1 MLPDSP
7 GSAWHVNLLGSG
19 SETDTY
25 LYLKYY
31 ADDDFRLLWV
41 ADWPDYD
48 MPAHEN
54 PPYDRDRHLPQ
65 PDDQPPSD
73 VQPKRTM

>member
-1 MLPDSP
+1 MD
-7 GSAWHVNLLGSG
+7 LLGSG

-31 ADDDFRLLWV
+31 ADDDWRQRWM
-41 ADWPDYD
+41 ADFPDYD

-65 PDDQPPSD
+65 PNDEPRSD
-73 VQPKRTM
+73 AQAESTI